1 MRRSPTRRP
10 LTALAAVATLTLL
23 SSCTTGGQEAAG
35 GTTATVTIDAPNS
48 MDPRKALAL
57 PDFQLA
63 RLSYDTLV
71 RRDDGGL
78 VPGLA
83 ATWKA
88 TPSRVDFT
96 LREGATCAD
105 GTAITARIV
114 SDSINSFVKNGEAST
129 LAAIF
134 GGTRPTATA
143 DGAST
148 VVVETDAP
156 WAELAQAF
164 SVAATGIVCPKGL
177 ADDKALAGG
186 PVDGSASGPY
196 TLTSFEKGVRYVYTL
211 RDDYTT
217 WPKWRT
223 KLDGTPPKTVEYL
236 VAPDPSA
243 TANMVM
249 SGDLD
254 LARIMPDSRTRFDG
268 SPDVT
273 LTSYPFG
280 TFFLVFNE
288 RKGSPFAD
296 RAKRAAVARAVDRKA
311 LNQSALDGTG
321 ALGVTLANPGNTCV
335 PKTND
340 SLIGQDPEAAAR
352 ALDGVKIRILG
363 AQVIGSGGA
372 GNVYLQEVLRK
383 AGAEVELDNVD
394 IGTWVSKAFSQPN
407 TWDMTI
413 FPDLNF
419 LGSLANTLPLF
430 LGPDVLEGG
439 PNLGGVNN
447 TVTSDAFDQA
457 RADTDETSRC
467 ALYNK
472 ATDAL
477 IERADAV
484 PLVTEQY
491 IYAQREGF
499 KVYMLGGS
507 LDDHIFRITG

>member
-1 MRRSPTRRP
+1 MRRS
-10 LTALAAVATLTLL
+10 LTALAAVVTVSLL
-23 SSCTTGGQEAAG
+23 SSCTTGSPGGAAA
-35 GTTATVTIDAPNS
+35 TTATVTIDAPNS

-71 RRDDGGL
+71 RRDEGGL

-83 ATWKA
+83 VTWK
-88 TPSRVDFT
+88 TSPSRVDFT
-96 LREGATCAD
+96 LREGATCSD
-105 GTAITARIV
+105 GTAITPRIV
-114 SDSINSFVKNGEAST
+114 ADSINSLVKNGEAST
-129 LAAIF
+129 LASIF
-134 GGTRPTATA
+134 GGTKPTATA
-143 DGAST
+143 AGAST
-148 VVVETDAP
+148 VVVKTDAP
-156 WAELAQAF
+156 WAELPQAF

-177 ADDKALAGG
+177 AADKALARG
-186 PVDGSASGPY
+186 PVEGSASGPY
-196 TLTSFEKGVRYVYTL
+196 TLTSFEKGVRYVFTL
-211 RDDYTT
+211 RDDYAA
-217 WPKWRT
+217 WPKWKSR
-223 KLDGTPPKTVEYL
+223 LDGAPPKTVEYL

-288 RKGSPFAD
+288 REGSLFAD
-296 RAKRAAVARAVDRKA
+296 RAKRVAVAQAVDRKA

-335 PKTND
+335 PKSND
-340 SLIGQDPEAAAR
+340 ALIGLNPEAAAR
-352 ALDGVKIRILG
+352 ALRGAKVRILG

-407 TWDMTI
+407 TWDVTI

-439 PNLGGVNN
+439 PNLGGVDNP
-447 TVTSDAFDQA
+447 VTADAFDKA
-457 RADTDETSRC
+457 RADTDEASRC

-491 IYAQREGF
+491 IYAQRKGF

-507 LDDHIFRITG
+507 LDDHIFRIVD